1 MALDVKWSGDTPV
14 ITLTDFTIPTLG
26 TFSCRV
32 LIYNGKYAGT
42 WTHGAAGGHM
52 FGVLEPLN
60 KAPADGAKDAAK
72 KAP

>member
-1 MALDVKWSGDTPV
+1 IWSGDTPV

-42 WTHGAAGGHM
+42 WTHGAVGGHM
-52 FGVLEPLN
+52 FGVLKPLE
-60 KAPADGAKDAAK
+60 ADAEDAGK
-72 KAP
+72 TEKSEDSGK